1 MSTGKKLANAFAFR
15 LGGFSATM
23 DGPKRNDGP
32 VLRGY
37 HAPGGKPG
45 SYHGCKTLPAP
56 KFDNKGML
64 VSQRKGTPSET
75 MARLRLKAHA
85 MGGEFG
91 RAGLR

>member
-1 MSTGKKLANAFAFR
+1 MSTGKKLAAAFSFR

-45 SYHGCKTLPAP
+45 SYHDCKTRP
-56 KFDNKGML
+56 NGNG
-64 VSQRKGTPSET
+64 RTKGTPSAT
-75 MARLRLKAHA
+75 MARLRALAKAK
-85 MGGEFG
+85 GGEHG
-91 RAGLR
+91 HAGFR